1 MKTVDA
7 KKSSA
12 ALRLCLR
19 SNRPNKYKLIYS
31 LYKWAVIPR
40 HSMSFTVNDSIHSF
54 PLLSIW
60 EKMED
65 WAQVRVTTTFAMT
78 SMTPIFS
85 KAQEENRSDHKEK
98 ASPRFS
104 E

>member
-12 ALRLCLR
+12 ALRLCLQQ
-19 SNRPNKYKLIYS
+19 PAQQVQAYLQP
-31 LYKWAVIPR
+31 KWAVIPR